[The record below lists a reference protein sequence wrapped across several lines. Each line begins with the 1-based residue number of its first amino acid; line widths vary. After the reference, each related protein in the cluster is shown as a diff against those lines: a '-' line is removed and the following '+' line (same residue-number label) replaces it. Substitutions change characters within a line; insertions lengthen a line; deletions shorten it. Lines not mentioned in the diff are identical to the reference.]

1 MHPTPTLA
9 SMSSLKQIEAN
20 RLNAL
25 KSTGPRTAEGK
36 RRSRCNAVRHGL
48 TAETLI
54 AELEDPKDYE
64 AFEATVIS
72 DYDAS
77 SAVERELVLRL
88 ASVLWRL
95 RRATGIE
102 TALFEAMTE
111 RPCNFSPKT
120 FNWTYDFAESDQLS
134 KDSAQEANEPM
145 RNDPR
150 SVRKQHIAESFLRLS
165 DLPTCPMDRLSRY
178 EQRLW
183 HQARQIVLTLK
194 TSRHQRREPR
204 RADLPFSL
212 RPSGPFFVR

>member
-1 MHPTPTLA
+1 M
-9 SMSSLKQIEAN
+9 
-20 RLNAL
+20 
-25 KSTGPRTAEGK
+25 
-36 RRSRCNAVRHGL
+36 
-48 TAETLI
+48 I

-134 KDSAQEANEPM
+134 KDNAQEANEAM

-150 SVRKQHIAESFLRLS
+150 SVRKTTHCGEFL
-165 DLPTCPMDRLSRY
+165 TF
-178 EQRLW
+178 
-183 HQARQIVLTLK
+183 I
-194 TSRHQRREPR
+194 
-204 RADLPFSL
+204 
-212 RPSGPFFVR
+212 

>member
-1 MHPTPTLA
+1 MSGRAKRMGANFPTSKVGMRSRKPIESLA
-9 SMSSLKQIEAN
+9 SMDGIERPWTLAACS
-20 RLNAL
+20 R
-25 KSTGPRTAEGK
+25 GK
-36 RRSRCNAVRHGL
+36 TVVPS
-48 TAETLI
+48 
-54 AELEDPKDYE
+54 DPKDYE

-77 SAVERELVLRL
+77 SAVERGLVLRL

-134 KDSAQEANEPM
+134 KDNAQEANEAM

-178 EQRLW
+178 EQRLSDRT
-183 HQARQIVLTLK
+183 HIENIKAPEERTRTRRSSVLT
-194 TSRHQRREPR
+194 P
-204 RADLPFSL
+204 P
-212 RPSGPFFVR
+212 

>member
-1 MHPTPTLA
+1 
-9 SMSSLKQIEAN
+9 MSSLKQIEAN

-54 AELEDPKDYE
+54 AELEDPIDYE
-64 AFEATVIS
+64 AFEAIVIS

-77 SAVERELVLRL
+77 SAVERELVLRS

-102 TALFEAMTE
+102 TALFEAMTK

-120 FNWTYDFAESDQLS
+120 SNWTYDFAESDQLS
-134 KDSAQEANEPM
+134 KDSAQEANEAM

>member
-1 MHPTPTLA
+1 
-9 SMSSLKQIEAN
+9 MSSLKQIEAN

-120 FNWTYDFAESDQLS
+120 FNWTYDFPESDQLS
-134 KDSAQEANEPM
+134 KDSAQEANEAM

>member
-1 MHPTPTLA
+1 MHPTPLA

-36 RRSRCNAVRHGL
+36 RRSRCNALRHGL

-54 AELEDPKDYE
+54 AELEDPEDYG

-72 DYDAS
+72 DYDAR

-111 RPCNFSPKT
+111 RPCNFSPKS
-120 FNWTYDFAESDQLS
+120 FNWTSYFRESDQLS
-134 KDSAQEANEPM
+134 KDSAQETNEAM
-145 RNDPR
+145 RHDAR
-150 SVRKQHIAESFLRLS
+150 SVRKQQYCREFLTFIRSAHLPNGSTEPIRTKALASSPSNRTHIENIKAPEERTK
-165 DLPTCPMDRLSRY
+165 TCRSS
-178 EQRLW
+178 
-183 HQARQIVLTLK
+183 VLT
-194 TSRHQRREPR
+194 P
-204 RADLPFSL
+204 P
-212 RPSGPFFVR
+212 

>member
-1 MHPTPTLA
+1 
-9 SMSSLKQIEAN
+9 
-20 RLNAL
+20 
-25 KSTGPRTAEGK
+25 
-36 RRSRCNAVRHGL
+36 
-48 TAETLI
+48 LI

-134 KDSAQEANEPM
+134 KDSAQEANEAM

>member
-1 MHPTPTLA
+1 
-9 SMSSLKQIEAN
+9 MSSLKQIEAN

-111 RPCNFSPKT
+111 RPCNFSSKI

-134 KDSAQEANEPM
+134 KDSAQEANEAM

-150 SVRKQHIAESFLRLS
+150 SVRKQHVAESFLRLS

-204 RADLPFSL
+204 RAGLSFSL